1 MPSAGTML
9 RLSLLLIA
17 VLACARAQTEG
28 DTASEPVAP
37 TPDVP
42 SPNTGTG
49 AATEPPMVETVAN
62 GTDGTIAGTSDVV
75 GTELP
80 GVSTPMATPAPCT
93 NCVRG
98 ACDVSVECVDGQCVR
113 KTMASG
119 AGCTDIEGFTGTC
132 SAAVRE
138 PSAR

>member
-1 MPSAGTML
+1 MPSAGAML
-9 RLSLLLIA
+9 RLSLLFIA
-17 VLACARAQTEG
+17 VLCARAQTVG
-28 DTASEPVAP
+28 DTANEPVATGP
-37 TPDVP
+37 PGPAP
-42 SPNTGTG
+42 SNTG
-49 AATEPPMVETVAN
+49 AATEPPLAPTVAN

-80 GVSTPMATPAPCT
+80 DVSTPMATPAPCT

-132 SAAVRE
+132 SAAVSE